1 MDPMTSLFIALASAL
16 LTVLPFTPSGLGVVE
31 SGIVLVLLLASEM
44 GLLPEVSRG
53 QALSVA
59 LLDRLVAY
67 WSLLFFGIVVYVFSK
82 KTK

>member
-1 MDPMTSLFIALASAL
+1 M
-16 LTVLPFTPSGLGVVE
+16 
-31 SGIVLVLLLASEM
+31 LVLLLASEM
-44 GLLPEVSRG
+44 GLLPEVGRV

-67 WSLLFFGIVVYVFSK
+67 WSLLFFGMVVYVFSK